1 MNRLIIGLQYC
12 GSWWGNLV
20 GASMVGKCWCGRRVS
35 GKPAGSWLHLSAP
48 ILCLRLHH
56 CSPIWIYTSAL
67 QHRFAPI
74 LCTIVVP
81 SAAAGAAATL
91 LQRSNCKPEFHSVHH
106 CIALELY
113 RELFLMQQMHSPKH
127 CIKMQSELILGQSG
141 FFPREQRVAS
151 FLRVLLAAAFWL
163 PAKVQR
169 PAGSSAVGKSVASQH
184 SQDRLQS
191 HSRKIR
197 KFCHFFYFSL
207 KLPSL

>member
-1 MNRLIIGLQYC
+1 MLVGKL
-12 GSWWGNLV
+12 WWGNVGVEEECLGNLLV
-20 GASMVGKCWCGRRVS
+20 LGCTCLHQSSAF
-35 GKPAGSWLHLSAP
+35 AYTTALQYGSTPVLCNTALHQYSAP
-48 ILCLRLHH
+48 LLCLQ
-56 CSPIWIYTSAL
+56 PPPAL
-67 QHRFAPI
+67 PP
-74 LCTIVVP
+74 LCCRDPTANQN
-81 SAAAGAAATL
+81 STL
-91 LQRSNCKPEFHSVHH
+91 ST
-106 CIALELY
+106 IALHFSCTGSY
-113 RELFLMQQMHSPKH
+113 FLMQQMHSPKH